1 MNRERL
7 NRQEIEEFLE
17 RLVQK
22 IRVFGIVF
30 RSRDKNL
37 QVLAELGITALHR
50 EKFLTGLNYKNY
62 STGPN
67 KDNYDMA
74 KPDYYEFGVNING
87 EEVYIK
93 ISPGLENKP
102 VDCMSF
108 HIAEY
113 KMSYPLK
120 GK

>member
-1 MNRERL
+1 MNYKQPTRE
-7 NRQEIEEFLE
+7 EIDEFLR

-37 QVLAELGITALHR
+37 QTLADLGITALQR

-67 KDNYDMA
+67 KDNYDPA
-74 KPDYYEFGVNING
+74 KPDYYEFGVIING

-93 ISPGLENKP
+93 ISPGIENKP
-102 VDCMSF
+102 ADCMSF
-108 HIAEY
+108 HIAGY
-113 KMSYPLK
+113 KMSYPFQ